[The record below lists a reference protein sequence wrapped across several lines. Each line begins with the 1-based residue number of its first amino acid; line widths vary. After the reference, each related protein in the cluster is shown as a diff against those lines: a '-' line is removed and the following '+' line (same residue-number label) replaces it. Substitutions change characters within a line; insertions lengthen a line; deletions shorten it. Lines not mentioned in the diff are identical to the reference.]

1 MGPGGELMVA
11 YTNDMDD
18 IKALPQIVALKAAS
32 TEIRQL
38 LNDPLNPAGH
48 SACSSPSPELA
59 EA

>member
-1 MGPGGELMVA
+1 MVA

-18 IKALPQIVALKAAS
+18 IKALPQIAALKAAS